1 MNRRQFIDRSLLA
14 LVGGALVGCVDS
26 KKNLFEKN
34 QVLGCFGDSITAST
48 DGYVKI
54 LQHQMNQNSPDLA
67 LKFLNYGKSSE
78 TVTGL
83 TEKEHPGPRPYLFDR
98 LDNKLDKTP
107 IDVALFCYG
116 INCGIYGPPSEGLFN
131 TYKKGI
137 LLFLDKMKER
147 DIGVVL
153 LTPPPLA
160 LDAVAAVP
168 TNAMDDYG
176 YLNPY
181 PEYDKEV
188 LQEFTQI
195 ILDIDHASVLAKIDI
210 HSPLYEN
217 RKDCYDNDP
226 IHPNENGHQ
235 LIASTIIEKIAF

>member
-1 MNRRQFIDRSLLA
+1 MDRRQFIDRSILA
-14 LVGGALVGCVDS
+14 LLGTALVNCVDG
-26 KKNLFEKN
+26 KKALFEKN
-34 QVLGCFGDSITAST
+34 QVLGCFGDSITASA

-54 LQHQMNQNSPDLA
+54 LQQQMDQSRPDLA
-67 LKFLNYGKSSE
+67 LKFINYGKSSE

-98 LDNKLDKTP
+98 LDEELDKIP

-116 INCGIYGPPSEGLFN
+116 INCGIYGPPSEKLFN
-131 TYKKGI
+131 SYTKGVQ
-137 LLFLDKMKER
+137 LFLGKMKER

-168 TNAMDDYG
+168 TNAIDDYG

-188 LQEFTQI
+188 LQEFKQI
-195 ILDIDHASVLAKIDI
+195 ILDIDHTSVLAKIDI
-210 HSPLYEN
+210 RGPLYEN
-217 RKDCYDNDP
+217 RKECYDNDP
-226 IHPNENGHQ
+226 IHPNENGHR

>member
-14 LVGGALVGCVDS
+14 FAGSALLNCTDN
-26 KKNLFEKN
+26 KKTLFEKN
-34 QVLGCFGDSITAST
+34 QVLGCFGDSITASE

-54 LQHQMNQNSPDLA
+54 VQQQMNQSRPDLA
-67 LKFLNYGKSSE
+67 LKFINYGKSSE

-98 LDNKLDKTP
+98 LDEELDKTP

-116 INCGIYGPPSEGLFN
+116 INCGIYGPPSEELFN
-131 TYKKGI
+131 TYRKGVQ
-137 LLFLDKMKER
+137 LFSEKMKYR

-160 LDAVAAVP
+160 LDVVAAVP
-168 TNAMDDYG
+168 TNAIDDYG

-188 LQEFTQI
+188 LQEFKQI
-195 ILDIDHASVLAKIDI
+195 ILDFDHTSVLVKIDI
-210 HSPLYEN
+210 HGPLYEN
-217 RKDCYDNDP
+217 RKECYNNDP
-226 IHPNENGHQ
+226 IHPNENGHR
-235 LIASTIIEKIAF
+235 LIASTIIEKILF

>member
-14 LVGGALVGCVDS
+14 FAGSALFSCLGN
-26 KKNLFEKN
+26 KKTLFEKN
-34 QVLGCFGDSITAST
+34 QVLGCFGDSITASEG
-48 DGYVKI
+48 GYVKI
-54 LQHQMNQNSPDLA
+54 LQQLMNQSRPDLA

-98 LDNKLDKTP
+98 LEDELDKTP
-107 IDVALFCYG
+107 IDVAFFCYG
-116 INCGIYGPPSEGLFN
+116 INCGIYGQPSKKLFD
-131 TYKKGI
+131 TYSKGVH
-137 LLFLDKMKER
+137 LFLDKMKAR

-160 LDAVAAVP
+160 LDAVATVP
-168 TNAMDDYG
+168 TNAIDDYG

-188 LQEFTQI
+188 LQVFKRI
-195 ILDIDHASVLAKIDI
+195 ILEIEETSVLAKIDI
-210 HSPLYEN
+210 RGPLYEN
-217 RKDCYDNDP
+217 RNECYDNDP
-226 IHPNENGHQ
+226 IHPNEKGHQ
-235 LIASTIIEKIAF
+235 LIASTIIEKISF

>member
-14 LVGGALVGCVDS
+14 FAGSALFSCADN
-26 KKNLFEKN
+26 KKVLFEKN
-34 QVLGCFGDSITAST
+34 QVLGCFGDSITAVKE
-48 DGYVKI
+48 GYVKI
-54 LQHQMNQNSPDLA
+54 LQQQMDQSSPDLA

-83 TEKEHPGPRPYLFDR
+83 TENEHPGPRPYLFDR
-98 LDNKLDKTP
+98 LDNELNKTP
-107 IDVALFCYG
+107 IDIAFFCYG
-116 INCGIYGPPSEGLFN
+116 INCGVYGPPSEELFN
-131 TYKKGI
+131 TYRKGV
-137 LLFLDKMKER
+137 LLFLDKMKDL

-153 LTPPPLA
+153 LTPLPLA

-168 TNAMDDYG
+168 TNAIDDYG

-188 LQEFTQI
+188 LQEFKQI
-195 ILDIDHASVLAKIDI
+195 ILEINHASVLAKIDI

-217 RKDCYDNDP
+217 RKECYDNDP
-226 IHPNENGHQ
+226 IHPNENGHR

>member
-14 LVGGALVGCVDS
+14 FAGSALFSCADS
-26 KKNLFEKN
+26 KKTLFEKN

-54 LQHQMNQNSPDLA
+54 LQQQMDQSRSDLA

-78 TVTGL
+78 TITGL

-98 LDNKLDKTP
+98 LDNELDKTP

-116 INCGIYGPPSEGLFN
+116 INCGIYGSPSEELFN
-131 TYKKGI
+131 TYSKSVQ
-137 LLFLDKMKER
+137 LFLDKMKGH

-160 LDAVAAVP
+160 LDAVAAMP
-168 TNAMDDYG
+168 TNAIDDYG
-176 YLNPY
+176 YQNPY

-188 LQEFTQI
+188 LQEFKQI
-195 ILDIDHASVLAKIDI
+195 ILDINHASLLAKIDI

-217 RKDCYDNDP
+217 RKECYDNDP
-226 IHPNENGHQ
+226 IHPNEKGHR